1 MPHADICSLDYVKN
15 IKQCGWGSVRLIAEL
30 GCGVLTMNKIVIFK
44 MSVPVDESIGFE
56 KSLKLALHDAKKT
69 LQKQKTR
76 IDSLESQNK
85 RLRERNKKI
94 CNFLAKHRAQDI
106 EKAFSNCQNMT
117 HVQYIIDKMD

>member
-1 MPHADICSLDYVKN
+1 MAGALSC
-15 IKQCGWGSVRLIAEL
+15 LIAEL

-117 HVQYIIDKMD
+117 HVQYIIDKMDRNLTYFLRHF